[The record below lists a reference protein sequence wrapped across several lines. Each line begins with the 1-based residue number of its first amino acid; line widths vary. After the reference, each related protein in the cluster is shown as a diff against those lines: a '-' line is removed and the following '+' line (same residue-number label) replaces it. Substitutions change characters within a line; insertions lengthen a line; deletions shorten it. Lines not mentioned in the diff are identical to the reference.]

1 MRKIILVCMSL
12 LLMLSI
18 SACSP
23 GGNSNSKNTNNG
35 PLLIGIESEADVLD
49 PQREGGW
56 VTFRISHQIYESL
69 VSEDLSK
76 PSSQEAVP
84 KLKPSLATSWKISKD
99 GLVYT
104 FYLRKGVKFQDGTSF
119 NAQAVAFNIQRDTDK
134 SFKYYDARSAGLMQ
148 KTYQSLKSI
157 KVLNDYTIQLTMKQ
171 PFSPFL
177 RMLAQGSEGT
187 GGLISPAALK
197 KWGND
202 KLAEH
207 PVGTGP
213 FKFKDRVRGQKIE
226 LVRNNSYWGKK
237 PYINGVTFVPIPDP
251 AARVQALESG
261 QVDMIAV
268 PSPDSISQLKKKGFQ
283 VVEGRP
289 PHVWYLS
296 MNYRNKAIQD
306 KRVRQAIAMAIDRKG
321 MAQHLLKDTATPAYS
336 IQSPGNS
343 AYDPNF
349 VDYKYDPSKAKQL
362 LKEAGYGNGLTMT
375 FETSTD
381 GSGQL
386 IPVPMAEWIQR
397 DLAKVG
403 INLKLKTYEW
413 VDYLG
418 KWQQP
423 MSPNV
428 GFNQMSWGF
437 TTPYFLSIIADSKS
451 ASNPG
456 QYNNPQVDKWINE
469 AVTSPSQ
476 TKAINLWKKVN
487 NQIAAD
493 ASIIPVIND
502 KAPYVLAPNVK
513 GFVVPSEEWYDL
525 TNVQLTK

>member
-1 MRKIILVCMSL
+1 MKKIILVCMSL
-12 LLMLSI
+12 LLMMSI
-18 SACSP
+18 SACSS
-23 GGNSNSKNTNNG
+23 GGSSSTNKG

-84 KLKPSLATSWKISKD
+84 NLQPCLATSWNVSKD

-104 FYLRKGVKFQDGTSF
+104 FNLRKGVKFQDGTNF
-119 NAQAVAFNIQRDTDK
+119 DAQAVAFNIRRDWDK
-134 SFKYYDARSAGLMQ
+134 TFKYYDTRSAAQMQ

-157 KVLNDYTIQLTMKQ
+157 KIINNYKIQMTMKQ

-177 RMLAQGSEGT
+177 RMLAQGSEGS
-187 GGLISPAALK
+187 GGIISPAAIK

-202 KLAEH
+202 GLAEH

-251 AARVQALESG
+251 AARVQALENG
-261 QVDMIAV
+261 QVDIIAV
-268 PSPDSISQLKKKGFQ
+268 PSPDSISQLKKKGFN
-283 VVEGRP
+283 VVEGTP

-296 MNYRNKAIQD
+296 MNFQNKAIQD
-306 KRVRQAIAMAIDRKG
+306 VRVRRAIAMAIDRTG
-321 MAQHLLKDTATPAYS
+321 MAKDLLKNTANPAFS
-336 IQSPGNS
+336 VQSPGNS
-343 AYDPNF
+343 AYDPKF
-349 VDYKYDPSKAKQL
+349 VDYKYNPTEAKKL
-362 LKEAGYGNGLTMT
+362 LKQAGYGNGLTMT
-375 FETSTD
+375 METSTD

-413 VDYLG
+413 VNYLG
-418 KWQQP
+418 IWTQKMP
-423 MSPNV
+423 ANV

-451 ASNPG
+451 NSNPG
-456 QYNNPQVDKWINE
+456 GYNNPLVDKWINE
-469 AVTSPSQ
+469 AVTSSSQ
-476 TKAINLWKKVN
+476 TKADILWKKVN
-487 NQIAAD
+487 KQIASD
-493 ASIIPVIND
+493 ASIIPIIND
-502 KAPYVLAPNVK
+502 KAPYVVAPYVK
-513 GFVVPSEEWYDL
+513 GFVIPSEEWYDL
-525 TNVQLTK
+525 TNVKLTK